1 MFVPIAIFIS
11 SPRYRINDPAQR
23 SNRMATWQESQ
34 ILQIQHIKD
43 KIIQNDNLRDGE
55 TALPKLAKIIA
66 PSA

>member
-1 MFVPIAIFIS
+1 
-11 SPRYRINDPAQR
+11 
-23 SNRMATWQESQ
+23 MATWQESQ

-43 KIIQNDNLRDGE
+43 KIIQNDNLRGGE

>member
-1 MFVPIAIFIS
+1 
-11 SPRYRINDPAQR
+11 
-23 SNRMATWQESQ
+23 MANWQESQ